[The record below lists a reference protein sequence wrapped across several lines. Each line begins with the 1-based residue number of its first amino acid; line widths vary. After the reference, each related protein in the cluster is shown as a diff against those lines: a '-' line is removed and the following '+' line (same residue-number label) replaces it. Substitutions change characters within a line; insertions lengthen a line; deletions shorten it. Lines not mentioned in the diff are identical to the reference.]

1 MILCKDC
8 RHYSENTSIYTDRCM
23 FNANIDLVRGE
34 LYSDLLCISERD
46 PRKGCRPQGLN
57 FVPLLQP
64 KPPLG
69 KVLTN
74 RKK

>member
-8 RHYSENTSIYTDRCM
+8 KHYSAGETMYADRCM
-23 FNANIDLVRGE
+23 FNAEFDLVRGG
-34 LYSDLLCISERD
+34 LYSDLLCIVERD
-46 PRKGCRPQGLN
+46 PRRGCRPQGLN
-57 FVPLLQP
+57 FISLHEP
-64 KPPLG
+64 KP

>member
-8 RHYSENTSIYTDRCM
+8 KHYRKAEKVDDDLCM
-23 FNANIDLVRGE
+23 ANASVDLIRGE
-34 LYSDLLCISERD
+34 LYSDVKCISERD
-46 PRKGCRPQGLN
+46 PRRGCRPQGLN
-57 FVPLLQP
+57 FVPLYDV
-64 KPPLG
+64 KV